1 MPLIRWRDSFSVGV
15 QRFDDEHKVL
25 LDIINEMFVIVR
37 DQKSVE
43 HLVIEINKLI
53 QYTQEHFTE
62 EEAAMEAVGYPAL
75 EEHKEIHG
83 KLLKDVTLFK
93 KRVDEGDE
101 EAITTFY
108 HFLRD
113 WLLTHIIE
121 EDMQYKP
128 FLADEKDMAA
138 AA

>member
-1 MPLIRWRDSFSVGV
+1 MPLIKWRDSFSVGV

-25 LDIINEMFVIVR
+25 LNIINEMFVIVR

-62 EEAAMEAVGYPAL
+62 EEAAMAEVGYPAL
-75 EEHKEIHG
+75 EKHKEIH
-83 KLLKDVTLFK
+83 KNLLKDVTVFK

-101 EAITTFY
+101 QAITTFY

-121 EDMQYKP
+121 EDMKYKP
-128 FLADEKDMAA
+128 FLADEEKLAA
-138 AA
+138 AV